1 MSVVIGELSTNAALH
16 GYVPGRDFRI
26 LLSVYD
32 DVLRIEVVDTPRTRT
47 GVRAPVLS
55 EVDVERLAPGV
66 AAWLERGVP
75 TTRRAC
81 SARDQAMRSQ
91 TLSVAKSG
99 PVTVLLPVGLMP
111 IV

>member
-47 GVRAPVLS
+47 GVRAPRPFRGGRGAARPRGR
-55 EVDVERLAPGV
+55 RLAG
-66 AAWLERGVP
+66 AGCADDE
-75 TTRRAC
+75 AC
-81 SARDQAMRSQ
+81 
-91 TLSVAKSG
+91 
-99 PVTVLLPVGLMP
+99 LLGA
-111 IV
+111 